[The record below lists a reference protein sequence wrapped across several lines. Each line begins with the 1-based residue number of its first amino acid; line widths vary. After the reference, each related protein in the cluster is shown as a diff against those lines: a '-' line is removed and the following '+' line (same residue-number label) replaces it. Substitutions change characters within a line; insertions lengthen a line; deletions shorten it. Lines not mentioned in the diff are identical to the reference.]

1 MKGKKTLEVVSKGE
15 LSLSGN
21 SEEFL
26 GSPEGPLEV
35 CGHNFKVKLLSIW
48 CTPPLLSYHHIQM
61 LRTTV
66 KDERTGVA
74 LVCKGIIVVELL

>member
-1 MKGKKTLEVVSKGE
+1 MSP
-15 LSLSGN
+15 SGN

-35 CGHNFKVKLLSIW
+35 CGYNFKVKLLSIW
-48 CTPPLLSYHHIQM
+48 YAPPLLSYHHIQM

-74 LVCKGIIVVELL
+74 PVCKGIIVVDVL

>member
-1 MKGKKTLEVVSKGE
+1 MSP
-15 LSLSGN
+15 SGN

-26 GSPEGPLEV
+26 GSHEGPLQV

-48 CTPPLLSYHHIQM
+48 YTPLLLSYYHIQM

-74 LVCKGIIVVELL
+74 LVCKGIIVVELLL